1 MLHQRWLRH
10 RHRCLALRV
19 VPGCVSVTSPW
30 LRRRTVLDQAL
41 LLLCETTREIEVGRR
56 SAKAHA
62 RQELDL
68 SVALLCR
75 HPLLG
80 ASRVVRA
87 QAEQG
92 RA

>member
-1 MLHQRWLRH
+1 M
-10 RHRCLALRV
+10 
-19 VPGCVSVTSPW
+19 
-30 LRRRTVLDQAL
+30 LDQAL
-41 LLLCETTREIEVGRR
+41 LLLCETTREIEMGRR

-62 RQELDL
+62 KQELDP

-80 ASRVVRA
+80 ADGVVWA

-92 RA
+92 RV

>member
-1 MLHQRWLRH
+1 M
-10 RHRCLALRV
+10 
-19 VPGCVSVTSPW
+19 
-30 LRRRTVLDQAL
+30 LDQAL
-41 LLLCETTREIEVGRR
+41 LLLYETTREIAVGRR

-68 SVALLCR
+68 SVALLRR
-75 HPLLG
+75 HLLLG
-80 ASRVVRA
+80 AGRVVWA